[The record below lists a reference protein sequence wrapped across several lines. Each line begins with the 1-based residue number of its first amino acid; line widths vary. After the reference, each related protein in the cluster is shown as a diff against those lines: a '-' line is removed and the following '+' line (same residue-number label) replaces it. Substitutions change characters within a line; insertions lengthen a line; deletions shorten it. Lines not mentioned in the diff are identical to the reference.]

1 MSAAALLLAL
11 AAGAAAQ
18 SGLYGFPSAS
28 QSTAPAAG
36 ADASAS
42 TATVAASTEAAK
54 PEEEGRGVKVAE
66 EAPKPKLERPLRATI
81 HKEAAEWEPVGLKVG
96 GDPFQA
102 ATAATVRVVKVKGR
116 MKGANMKAT
125 ASARTYPGRKG
136 SSWLTI
142 AVRPRDLEK
151 RRVHLEVRLRLFE
164 GFVEEAVAAA
174 VRVTDRRAGAG
185 RGLDARA
192 LRDQAVEFIEETAGS
207 GLIVVSALDP
217 RARKDAFNAGRLEK
231 AEFADPELGFVNL
244 SWSVKGVAAAK

>member
-11 AAGAAAQ
+11 AASAAAQ
-18 SGLYGFPSAS
+18 GGLYGFPSTQ

-42 TATVAASTEAAK
+42 TAAVAASTEAAK
-54 PEEEGRGVKVAE
+54 PAEEGRGVKVAE
-66 EAPKPKLERPLRATI
+66 EAPKPRMERPMRATV
-81 HKEAAEWEPVGLKVG
+81 HKEAVDWEPIGLKVG

-102 ATAATVRVVKVKGR
+102 ADAVTARVVKVKGR
-116 MKGANMKAT
+116 MKGVNMKSRST
-125 ASARTYPGRKG
+125 ARTYPGKKG
-136 SSWLTI
+136 STWLTI
-142 AVRPRDLEK
+142 SVRPKDLEK
-151 RRVHLEVRLRLFE
+151 RRLHLEVRLRLFE

-185 RGLDARA
+185 KGLDARA
-192 LRDQAVEFIEETAGS
+192 LREQAIEFVEETAGS

-217 RARKDAFNAGRLEK
+217 RPRKDAFNAGRLEK

-244 SWSVKGVAAAK
+244 SWSTRGVSR